1 MNGANDLEA
10 IRVAIDDCDSEL
22 VALLAKRKALT
33 EQVGKIKQQK
43 GAPLHV
49 PKREAE
55 LIKARRAEA
64 DAKGVN
70 PDLVEDILRRM
81 MREAYEN
88 QQSELACAAPKMS
101 PVVIVGGQGAMGKLF
116 AKQFRRSGYEV
127 RILDKDNQSQATEL
141 LSDAKLVLVSV
152 PINAFEL
159 VVNAL
164 PTLPDDCILA
174 DITSVKQAPL
184 KVLMNKHNGPVV
196 GLHPMFGPDISH
208 WVKQTVVVC
217 EGRMPKQC
225 EGLIKQLKIWGSQL
239 VPMDA
244 KKHDQSMQ
252 IIQVMRHLTTFV
264 YGQFLSKQCH
274 SLKELRSCSSPIY
287 QLELMMVGRLFAQS
301 PELYSDI
308 MLAQFNDVEGLLAS
322 YQDTFEQTLTKLQQG
337 DKEGLMQSF
346 SQAKHY
352 FSESA
357 KHFLSQSRGLLNKA
371 NDAKVLDYEE
381 SI

>member
-152 PINAFEL
+152 PINAFEQ
-159 VVNAL
+159 VVNEL
-164 PTLPDDCILA
+164 PALPDDCILA

-184 KVLMNKHNGPVV
+184 KALMNKHNGPVV

-217 EGRMPKQC
+217 EGHLPKQC